1 MAESGYDPM
10 DETTEKTPLIP
21 SDDNDDDDTDWN
33 NTDLSQMPAPDD
45 HDSTQPFDPP
55 RAASTP
61 AGEQIPMVTRT
72 RLPQEQQGPR
82 IAETNFGGE
91 ELTPLEKQVG
101 HKLAEIENL
110 AGRVLTLKEQMA
122 FREVKDE
129 FQKADLTKIDAR
141 YSYAKRAGGAG
152 RGGEIIEVK
161 FRNRDKWYP
170 FKTKSAGNTTRLST
184 RLFHQISKNFS

>member
-1 MAESGYDPM
+1 MTWKEVRRHGHCVYIYVYDCVCVFEFNVYKPCMSGLDPIPEENLAWDYYCRLNYDDDDDEFVPPENQNYIYTTPMAESGYDPM

-72 RLPQEQQGPR
+72 RLPQEQQGPASQKP
-82 IAETNFGGE
+82 I
-91 ELTPLEKQVG
+91 LVG
-101 HKLAEIENL
+101 
-110 AGRVLTLKEQMA
+110 R
-122 FREVKDE
+122 
-129 FQKADLTKIDAR
+129 
-141 YSYAKRAGGAG
+141 S
-152 RGGEIIEVK
+152 
-161 FRNRDKWYP
+161 
-170 FKTKSAGNTTRLST
+170 
-184 RLFHQISKNFS
+184 